1 MTFFNNFSRL
11 RCNFSFFENPKKL
24 KKAFF
29 QPKSA
34 EILDIFKNL
43 KMENNMLPEQLY
55 KSIRSLENA
64 NDYIDVR
71 MIANWWLCVLCGRKR
86 RKKGHSPTPFS
97 DGERYRCCGKCY
109 DKWVLPYIV
118 SGHYLQNID
127 FTQKEVC
134 GLLELYMEL
143 EKRDETEERKA

>member
-1 MTFFNNFSRL
+1 
-11 RCNFSFFENPKKL
+11 
-24 KKAFF
+24 
-29 QPKSA
+29 
-34 EILDIFKNL
+34 
-43 KMENNMLPEQLY
+43 MENNMLPEQLY
-55 KSIRSLENA
+55 RSIRSLENA

-71 MIANWWLCVLCGRKR
+71 QIANWWLCVLCGRKR
-86 RKKGHSPTPFS
+86 RKRGHSPTPFS

-109 DKWVLPYIV
+109 DKWFLPYIV

-143 EKRDETEERKA
+143 DKRDETEERKA